1 MTPKR
6 ATQRVLPTAEARRA
20 TQSVRPAADA
30 REELNVVRHIGRPVA
45 IPEPW
50 TCVTVVMTH
59 RHVAYLDLVAV
70 AIRLRHSQAITRAE
84 IIRALVEFMEK
95 SGIDFSQFATVE
107 AMVEYL
113 TAYFGALPRRGRHP
127 LLDSGAFNLFETK
140 QDEAVGGEALRDPRG
155 VPREADV
162 LLIR

>member
-1 MTPKR
+1 MTAKR
-6 ATQRVLPTAEARRA
+6 ATQRALPTADARRA

-30 REELNVVRHIGRPVA
+30 RQELNVVRHIGRLA
-45 IPEPW
+45 IREPW
-50 TCVTVVMTH
+50 TSVTVVMNH

-84 IIRALVEFMEK
+84 IIRALVELMEK

-113 TAYFGALPRRGRHP
+113 TTYFGALPRRGRHP
-127 LLDSGAFNLFETK
+127 LLDSGAFDLFDTK
-140 QDEAVGGEALRDPRG
+140 QDEAVGDEAQRDRR
-155 VPREADV
+155 VPQEV
-162 LLIR
+162 EVVVIP